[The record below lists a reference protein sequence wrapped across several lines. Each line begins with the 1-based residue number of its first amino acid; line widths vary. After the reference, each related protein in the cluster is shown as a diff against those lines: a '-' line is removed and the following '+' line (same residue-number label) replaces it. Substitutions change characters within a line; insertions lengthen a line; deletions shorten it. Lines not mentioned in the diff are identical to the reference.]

1 MGKLRELQKRANL
14 LAKNWAKLRSDA
26 LEKTKEIALDIITDD
41 QLFDK
46 GIDGDGNQLPL
57 PYAPFTID
65 IKKALGQPVNRITL
79 KDTGAFYDGFFGN
92 VKGDDIIIGS
102 SDSKSSQLHNDW
114 GKSIS
119 SMTKANTEKYARE
132 NVLPILQDSLRK
144 ALGL

>member
-14 LAKNWAKLRSDA
+14 LVRNWAKLRSDA
-26 LEKTKEIALDIITDD
+26 LEKTKEIALDIITDE

-65 IKKALGQPVNRITL
+65 IKKALGQPINRITL

-114 GKSIS
+114 GKNIS

>member
-46 GIDGDGNQLPL
+46 GIDGDGNKLPL

-65 IKKALGQPVNRITL
+65 IKKLLGQPTDRITL
-79 KDTGAFYDGFFGN
+79 KDTGSFYDGFFGN
-92 VKGDDIIIGS
+92 INGDDIITGS
-102 SDSKSSQLHNDW
+102 SDSKSSDLHQEW
-114 GKSIS
+114 GQSIS
-119 SMTKANTEKYARE
+119 SMTKENSAKYARE
-132 NVLPILQDSLRK
+132 EVLPILQDSTK
-144 ALGL
+144 KSLGL